1 MQINTVGGECYGGR
15 GAEEE
20 GGQHEHGDGGG
31 AQARHGAASPL
42 VPPPAAAS
50 NLVHGGGERRRG
62 SWLFSE
68 GWEVL
73 KRVQCSGVVCGRRV
87 SERTAERGF
96 NYAAAPLSGL

>member
-1 MQINTVGGECYGGR
+1 MQINTVRGECYGGR

-50 NLVHGGGERRRG
+50 NLVHGAGERRRG

-73 KRVQCSGVVCGRRV
+73 KRVQWSVEWSGVWEK
-87 SERTAERGF
+87 SEREDCREA
-96 NYAAAPLSGL
+96 L